1 MQKANQC
8 NHCECEYASPYSG
21 NLNLW
26 MELSCFW
33 EHMGLTVSLFDHFD
47 IFKIVPVESHPV
59 EILETFPTYHLSLI
73 LVTYS
78 RKDIIV
84 KNLYSATHEAYYS
97 SPTLDC

>member
-1 MQKANQC
+1 M
-8 NHCECEYASPYSG
+8 
-21 NLNLW
+21 
-26 MELSCFW
+26 
-33 EHMGLTVSLFDHFD
+33 SLFDHFD

-84 KNLYSATHEAYYS
+84 KNLYSATHKAYH
-97 SPTLDC
+97 PPLTAETGEVFVMVHT